1 MRAIIKATGFSEE
14 IVPLVNYRPTPLLNI
29 SDKPILFYIIEFLAR
44 HGIKQCDIFLC
55 HLPKMIEDVVGSG
68 ERWGLKIDYYL
79 VRSKDHLFNLLT
91 PLSRGWKDDKILV
104 GRGDM
109 LPHFAGN
116 LDLETLALY
125 FMEDKTWSGW
135 GVIPCQSLANIPR
148 ETSYNEL
155 PSYIKVPYKH
165 FDAHPFLS
173 TRSFKE
179 LLDSNIKMIGQKP
192 EEHLFPTSA
201 HKVEP
206 GVWISRSVSIHP
218 TANIKPPV
226 FIGEYTQ
233 IKENTEIGP
242 HTVIEKHCII
252 DKGSSVKSSLV
263 CKRSYI
269 GEGIQLDN
277 CIVYRNLLINMDIG
291 TQFEVNDEF
300 IISGI
305 APFTFH
311 QTLIY
316 VFARLASL
324 FLLIMLS
331 PFLLLL
337 WAFCRFK
344 DKKVLQLPSS
354 LLPYRW
360 KTFNWY
366 VLERRDGKQLNPFL
380 YYLRSLPNLWNIFR
394 GYAHFVG
401 LMPRTPEQVSEL
413 PPDWR
418 KLYLQS
424 KVGIFT
430 LPDVEHGKNPTADEL
445 YATETYYASS
455 MNPYHDLKIMLKS
468 LFTNT
473 FKG

>member
-1 MRAIIKATGFSEE
+1 MRAVIKATGFSEE
-14 IVPLVNYRPTPLLNI
+14 MMPLVNYRPTPLLNI
-29 SDKPILFYIIEFLAR
+29 SDKPILFYIIEFLVR
-44 HGIKQCDIFLC
+44 HGVKQCDIFLC
-55 HLPKMIEDVVGSG
+55 HLPKMIEDVVGNG

-91 PLSRGWKDDKILV
+91 PLSRSWEDDKILV

-116 LDLETLALY
+116 LDLDTLALY

-135 GVIPCQSLANIPR
+135 GVIPCTTLANIPR

-155 PSYIKVPYKH
+155 PSFIKVPYKH

-179 LLDSNIKMIGQKP
+179 LLDSNIKMIAQKT
-192 EEHLFPTSA
+192 EGHLFPTSA

-206 GVWISRSVSIHP
+206 GVWISRSVTIHP
-218 TANIKPPV
+218 TAKIQPPV
-226 FIGEYTQ
+226 FIGENTQ
-233 IKENTEIGP
+233 IKEHTEIGP
-242 HTVIEKHCII
+242 HTTIEKHCII

-269 GEGIQLDN
+269 GEGIHLDN

-291 TQFEVNDEF
+291 THFEVNDEF

-311 QTLIY
+311 HTLVYI
-316 VFARLASL
+316 FARMSAL
-324 FLLIMLS
+324 FLLVLLS
-331 PFLLLL
+331 PFILLL

-344 DKKVLQLPSS
+344 ERKVVQLPAS
-354 LLPYRW
+354 LVPYRW
-360 KTFNWY
+360 KTFSWY
-366 VLERRDGKQLNPFL
+366 LLERRDGKPLNPFL
-380 YYLRSLPNLWNIFR
+380 NYLRGLPNLWNIFR
-394 GYAHFVG
+394 GYSHFVG
-401 LMPRTPEQVSEL
+401 LTPRTIEQVNEL

-430 LPDVEHGKNPTADEL
+430 LADVEHGKNPSADEL
-445 YATETYYASS
+445 YASETYYASS
-455 MNPYHDLKIMLKS
+455 MSPYTDFKIMVKS